1 MTEVPIIKNPVHKF
15 TEQIISKIYTEPSM
29 LLFSQFIGNLQ
40 LSWTKKLLVS
50 TLNIK
55 DGILCGDI
63 IDERSKV

>member
-1 MTEVPIIKNPVHKF
+1 
-15 TEQIISKIYTEPSM
+15 M